1 MYPCKKS
8 KVLGRTMGTS
18 NRDASQVTVK
28 NRNKAENS
36 YYNDWKNATMTTG
49 GAPGNMAL
57 KAPANTSAEVL
68 SEIKLGC
75 TACVAEN
82 GNDPNQPRY
91 PFNPSSGNNNTNA
104 N

>member
-1 MYPCKKS
+1 
-8 KVLGRTMGTS
+8 MGTS

-68 SEIKLGC
+68 
-75 TACVAEN
+75 A
-82 GNDPNQPRY
+82 
-91 PFNPSSGNNNTNA
+91 
-104 N
+104 